1 MNTVFHQELIGWTD
15 FEDNQLLRCPV
26 HKEYEAKLLLDI
38 PHGSSFLDVGAH
50 FGDTVLTM
58 ALYAKNNNRDDIRF
72 FAFEPNRIKCE
83 HISRIAELN
92 GLNVRV
98 FNTCVGNR
106 NGKASNDGIIDSLCG
121 ASSYKLDTD
130 GDIDIMKL
138 DDIKDILMP
147 IGIIHIDTEGWET
160 AVLQGAS
167 DILSD
172 SRNSMFIIA
181 ECWDD
186 FTATNQVELGRGL
199 GVASVHP
206 EKDILSEMSRY
217 ECVRLMD
224 LFDMDNN
231 IVFKVN

>member
-1 MNTVFHQELIGWTD
+1 MNTVFNQELIGWTD
-15 FEDNQLLRCPV
+15 FEDNQLLRCPI
-26 HKEYEAKLLLDI
+26 HKEYEAKLLLNMS
-38 PHGSSFLDVGAH
+38 HGSSFLDVGSH
-50 FGDTVLTM
+50 YGDTILTM
-58 ALYAKNNNRDDIRF
+58 ALYAKNMGREDICF
-72 FAFEPNRIKCE
+72 FAFEPNRTKCE
-83 HISRIAELN
+83 HITRIAELN
-92 GLNVRV
+92 GLHIQI
-98 FNTCVGNR
+98 FNTCVGNGS
-106 NGKASNDGIIDSLCG
+106 GKASNDGVIDSNSG
-121 ASSYKLDTD
+121 ASSYKLDMD
-130 GDIDIMKL
+130 GDVDIMKL
-138 DDIKDILMP
+138 DDIKDILMS

-167 DILSD
+167 NILSD

-186 FTATNQVELGRGL
+186 TLAAKQIELGRGL
-199 GVASVHP
+199 GVASINP